1 MIQAAFERKPDFRLR
16 DVVIETV
23 IRLPKEE
30 YEQFLSSPCGTYEF
44 IKKNSKLMHMD
55 EKSGV
60 FYCMLVTGEGYR
72 DGVLVE
78 AEGYPYARYASYVP
92 DATAL
97 CYESLSKVNEILAK
111 AVEEIVEEGTNMT
124 TTGNWM
130 TDRTEVETL
139 LGEGQ
144 SDNPHLWNLLQDML
158 GERPEV
164 AQVERMDEG
173 FDIYY
178 YLDFCPNYIP
188 EEGEAAVQ
196 EAGADVKSPR
206 LKDILCT
213 RWENIHLVHPEVDNV
228 PHTIAELDSRTLTE
242 AGKKVWADV
251 LNAKVERVYQGI
263 YGLQMELSG
272 VKPSR
277 LEAFA
282 GMLGGYCSEQEYET
296 WVNEPT
302 DGESVSP
309 QLEST

>member
-1 MIQAAFERKPDFRLR
+1 MIQAVFERKPDFRLR

-30 YEQFLSSPCGTYEF
+30 YEQFLSSPCDSYEF
-44 IKKNSKLMHMD
+44 IEKNSKSMLMD
-55 EKSGV
+55 EKNGV

-78 AEGYPYARYASYVP
+78 ADGYPYARYASYVP

-97 CYESLSKVNEILAK
+97 CYDYLSKVNGILAK

-130 TDRTEVETL
+130 TDRSKVETL
-139 LGEGQ
+139 LGGGQ
-144 SDNPHLWNLLQDML
+144 SENPRLWKLMQDML
-158 GERPEV
+158 RERQEV
-164 AQVERMDEG
+164 SLVDCVEEG

-178 YLDFCPNYIP
+178 YLDFSPNYIP

-213 RWENIHLVHPEVDNV
+213 HWENIHLVHTEVDNM
-228 PHTIAELDSRTLTE
+228 PHTITELDSGTLTE

-251 LNAKVERVYQGI
+251 LNAKVERVYQGL

-272 VKPSR
+272 VKPGR
-277 LEAFA
+277 LEAFS

-296 WVNEPT
+296 WVNEP
-302 DGESVSP
+302 EREPVSP
-309 QLEST
+309 QLNNS

>member
-1 MIQAAFERKPDFRLR
+1 MIQAVFERKPDFRLR
-16 DVVIETV
+16 DVVTETV

-30 YEQFLSSPCGTYEF
+30 YEQFLSSPCDSYEF
-44 IKKNSKLMHMD
+44 IEKNSKSMLMD
-55 EKSGV
+55 EKNGV

-111 AVEEIVEEGTNMT
+111 AVEEIVKEGTNMT

-130 TDRTEVETL
+130 TDRSKVETL
-139 LGEGQ
+139 LGGGQ
-144 SDNPHLWNLLQDML
+144 SENPRLWKLMQDML
-158 GERPEV
+158 RERQEV
-164 AQVERMDEG
+164 SLVDCVEEG

-178 YLDFCPNYIP
+178 YLDFSPNYIP

-196 EAGADVKSPR
+196 EAGADVKSPL
-206 LKDILCT
+206 LKDILCA
-213 RWENIHLVHPEVDNV
+213 RWENIHLVHTEVDNM
-228 PHTIAELDSRTLTE
+228 PHTITELDSGTLTE

-251 LNAKVERVYQGI
+251 LNAKVERVYQGL

-277 LEAFA
+277 LDAFS

-296 WVNEPT
+296 WVKEP
-302 DGESVSP
+302 EKEPVSP
-309 QLEST
+309 QLNNS

>member
-1 MIQAAFERKPDFRLR
+1 MIQAVFERKPDFRLR

-23 IRLPKEE
+23 TRLPKEE
-30 YEQFLSSPCGTYEF
+30 YEQFLSSPCDSYEF
-44 IKKNSKLMHMD
+44 IEKNSKSMLMD
-55 EKSGV
+55 EKNGV

-78 AEGYPYARYASYVP
+78 ADGYPYARYASYVP

-97 CYESLSKVNEILAK
+97 CYDYLSKVNGILAK
-111 AVEEIVEEGTNMT
+111 AVEEIVKEGTNMT

-130 TDRTEVETL
+130 TDRSKVETL

-144 SDNPHLWNLLQDML
+144 SENPRLWKLMQDML
-158 GERPEV
+158 RERQEV
-164 AQVERMDEG
+164 SLVDCVEEG

-178 YLDFCPNYIP
+178 YLDFSPNYIP

-206 LKDILCT
+206 LKYILCT
-213 RWENIHLVHPEVDNV
+213 RWENIHLVHTEVDNV
-228 PHTIAELDSRTLTE
+228 PHTIAELDSGTLTE

-251 LNAKVERVYQGI
+251 LNAKVERVYQGL

-272 VKPSR
+272 VKPGR
-277 LEAFA
+277 LEAFS

-296 WVNEPT
+296 WVNEP
-302 DGESVSP
+302 EREPVSP
-309 QLEST
+309 QLNNS

>member
-1 MIQAAFERKPDFRLR
+1 MIQAVFERKPDFRLR

-30 YEQFLSSPCGTYEF
+30 YEQFLSSPCDSYEF
-44 IKKNSKLMHMD
+44 IEKNSKPMLMD
-55 EKSGV
+55 EKNGV

-72 DGVLVE
+72 DGVFVE

-97 CYESLSKVNEILAK
+97 CYDSLSKVNGILAK
-111 AVEEIVEEGTNMT
+111 AVEEIVEEGTNKT

-130 TDRTEVETL
+130 TDRSKVETL

-144 SDNPHLWNLLQDML
+144 SENPRLWKLLQDML
-158 GERPEV
+158 RERQEV
-164 AQVERMDEG
+164 SLVDCMEEG

-188 EEGEAAVQ
+188 EEGVAAVQ

-213 RWENIHLVHPEVDNV
+213 HWENIHLVHTEVDNV
-228 PHTIAELDSRTLTE
+228 PHTIAELDSGTLTE
-242 AGKKVWADV
+242 AGKKAWADV
-251 LNAKVERVYQGI
+251 LNAKVERVYQGL

-272 VKPSR
+272 VKPGR
-277 LEAFA
+277 LEAFS

-296 WVNEPT
+296 WVNEP
-302 DGESVSP
+302 EREPVSP
-309 QLEST
+309 QLNNS

>member
-1 MIQAAFERKPDFRLR
+1 MIQAVFERKPDFRLR

-23 IRLPKEE
+23 TRLPKEE
-30 YEQFLSSPCGTYEF
+30 YEQFLSSPCDSYEF
-44 IKKNSKLMHMD
+44 IEKNSKPMLMD
-55 EKSGV
+55 EKNGV

-72 DGVLVE
+72 DGVFVE

-97 CYESLSKVNEILAK
+97 CYDYLSKVNGILAK
-111 AVEEIVEEGTNMT
+111 AVEEIVEEGTNKT

-130 TDRTEVETL
+130 TDRSKVETL

-144 SDNPHLWNLLQDML
+144 SENPRLWKLLQDML
-158 GERPEV
+158 RERQEV
-164 AQVERMDEG
+164 SLVDCMEEG

-213 RWENIHLVHPEVDNV
+213 HWENIHLVHTEVDNV
-228 PHTIAELDSRTLTE
+228 PHTIAELDSGTLTE
-242 AGKKVWADV
+242 AGKKAWADV
-251 LNAKVERVYQGI
+251 LNAKVERVYQGL

-272 VKPSR
+272 VKPGR
-277 LEAFA
+277 LEAFS

-296 WVNEPT
+296 WVNEP
-302 DGESVSP
+302 EREPVSP
-309 QLEST
+309 QLNNS

>member
-1 MIQAAFERKPDFRLR
+1 ML
-16 DVVIETV
+16 
-23 IRLPKEE
+23 
-30 YEQFLSSPCGTYEF
+30 
-44 IKKNSKLMHMD
+44 MD
-55 EKSGV
+55 EKNGV

-97 CYESLSKVNEILAK
+97 CYDSLSKVNGILAK

-130 TDRTEVETL
+130 TDRSKVETL

-144 SDNPHLWNLLQDML
+144 SENPRLWKLLQDML
-158 GERPEV
+158 RERQEV
-164 AQVERMDEG
+164 SLVDCMEEG

-213 RWENIHLVHPEVDNV
+213 HWENIHLVHTEVDNM
-228 PHTIAELDSRTLTE
+228 PHTITELDSGTLTE
-242 AGKKVWADV
+242 AGKTVWADV
-251 LNAKVERVYQGI
+251 LNAKVERVYQGL

-272 VKPSR
+272 VKPGR
-277 LEAFA
+277 LEAFS

-296 WVNEPT
+296 WVNEP
-302 DGESVSP
+302 EREPVSP
-309 QLEST
+309 QLNNS

>member
-1 MIQAAFERKPDFRLR
+1 MIQAVFERKPDFRLR

-30 YEQFLSSPCGTYEF
+30 YEQFLSSPCDSYEF
-44 IKKNSKLMHMD
+44 IEKNSKSMLMD
-55 EKSGV
+55 EKNGV

-78 AEGYPYARYASYVP
+78 ADGYPYARYASYVP

-97 CYESLSKVNEILAK
+97 CYDYLSKVNGILAK

-130 TDRTEVETL
+130 TDRSKVETL
-139 LGEGQ
+139 LGGGQ
-144 SDNPHLWNLLQDML
+144 SENPRLWKLMQDML
-158 GERPEV
+158 RERQEV
-164 AQVERMDEG
+164 SLVDCVEEG

-178 YLDFCPNYIP
+178 YLDFSPNYIP

-196 EAGADVKSPR
+196 EAGADVKSPL
-206 LKDILCT
+206 LKDILCA
-213 RWENIHLVHPEVDNV
+213 RWENIHLVHTEVDNM
-228 PHTIAELDSRTLTE
+228 PHTITELDSGTLTE

-251 LNAKVERVYQGI
+251 LNAKVERVYQKL

-272 VKPSR
+272 VKPGR
-277 LEAFA
+277 LEAFS

-296 WVNEPT
+296 WVNEP
-302 DGESVSP
+302 EREPVSP
-309 QLEST
+309 QLNNS

>member
-1 MIQAAFERKPDFRLR
+1 MIQAVFERKPDFRLR

-30 YEQFLSSPCGTYEF
+30 YEQFLSSPCDSYEF
-44 IKKNSKLMHMD
+44 IEKNSKPMLMD
-55 EKSGV
+55 EKNGV

-72 DGVLVE
+72 DGVFVE

-97 CYESLSKVNEILAK
+97 CYDSLSKVNGILAK
-111 AVEEIVEEGTNMT
+111 AVEEIVEEGTNKT

-130 TDRTEVETL
+130 TDRSKVETL

-144 SDNPHLWNLLQDML
+144 SENPRLWKLLQDML
-158 GERPEV
+158 RERQEV
-164 AQVERMDEG
+164 SLVDCMEEG

-213 RWENIHLVHPEVDNV
+213 HWENIHLVHTEVDNV
-228 PHTIAELDSRTLTE
+228 PHTIAELDSGTLTE
-242 AGKKVWADV
+242 AGKKAWADV
-251 LNAKVERVYQGI
+251 LDGKAERGDQGLF
-263 YGLQMELSG
+263 GLQMELSG
-272 VKPSR
+272 VKPGR
-277 LEAFA
+277 LEGFS
-282 GMLGGYCSEQEYET
+282 GMRGGYCSEQEYET
-296 WVNEPT
+296 WVNEP
-302 DGESVSP
+302 EREPVSP
-309 QLEST
+309 QLNNS

>member
-1 MIQAAFERKPDFRLR
+1 MIQAVFERKPDFRLR

-23 IRLPKEE
+23 TRLPKEE
-30 YEQFLSSPCGTYEF
+30 YEQFLSSPCDSYEF
-44 IKKNSKLMHMD
+44 IEKNSKSMLMD
-55 EKSGV
+55 EKNGV

-111 AVEEIVEEGTNMT
+111 AVEEIVKEGTNMT

-130 TDRTEVETL
+130 TDRSKVETL
-139 LGEGQ
+139 LGGGQ
-144 SDNPHLWNLLQDML
+144 SENPRLWKLMQDML
-158 GERPEV
+158 RERQEV
-164 AQVERMDEG
+164 SLVDCVEEG

-178 YLDFCPNYIP
+178 YLDFSPNYIP

-213 RWENIHLVHPEVDNV
+213 HWENIHLVHTEVDNV
-228 PHTIAELDSRTLTE
+228 PHTIAELDSGTLTE

-251 LNAKVERVYQGI
+251 LNAKVERVYQGL

-277 LEAFA
+277 LDAFS

-296 WVNEPT
+296 WVNEP
-302 DGESVSP
+302 EREPVSP
-309 QLEST
+309 QLNNS

>member
-1 MIQAAFERKPDFRLR
+1 MIQAVFERKPDFRLR

-23 IRLPKEE
+23 IRLLKEE
-30 YEQFLSSPCGTYEF
+30 YEQFLSSPCDSYEF
-44 IKKNSKLMHMD
+44 IEKNSKSMLMD
-55 EKSGV
+55 EKNGV

-72 DGVLVE
+72 DGVFVE

-97 CYESLSKVNEILAK
+97 CYDSLSRVNGILAK
-111 AVEEIVEEGTNMT
+111 AVEEIVEEGTNKT

-130 TDRTEVETL
+130 TDRSKVETL

-144 SDNPHLWNLLQDML
+144 SENPRLWKLLQDML
-158 GERPEV
+158 RERQEV
-164 AQVERMDEG
+164 SLVDCVEEG

-213 RWENIHLVHPEVDNV
+213 HWENIHLVHTEVDNV
-228 PHTIAELDSRTLTE
+228 PHTIAELDSGTLTE
-242 AGKKVWADV
+242 AGKKAWADV
-251 LNAKVERVYQGI
+251 LNAKVERVYQGL

-272 VKPSR
+272 VKPGR
-277 LEAFA
+277 LEAFS

-296 WVNEPT
+296 WVNEP
-302 DGESVSP
+302 EREPVSP
-309 QLEST
+309 QLNNS

>member
-1 MIQAAFERKPDFRLR
+1 MIQAVFDRKPDFRLR

-30 YEQFLSSPCGTYEF
+30 YEQFLSSPCDSYEF
-44 IKKNSKLMHMD
+44 IEKNSKSMLMD
-55 EKSGV
+55 EKNGV

-78 AEGYPYARYASYVP
+78 ADGYPYARYASYVP

-97 CYESLSKVNEILAK
+97 CYDYLSKVNGILAK

-130 TDRTEVETL
+130 TDRSKVETL
-139 LGEGQ
+139 LGGGQ
-144 SDNPHLWNLLQDML
+144 SENPRLWKLMQDML
-158 GERPEV
+158 RERQEV
-164 AQVERMDEG
+164 SLVDCVEEG

-178 YLDFCPNYIP
+178 YLDFSPNYIP

-196 EAGADVKSPR
+196 EAGADVKSPL
-206 LKDILCT
+206 LKDILCA
-213 RWENIHLVHPEVDNV
+213 RWENIHLVHTEVDNM
-228 PHTIAELDSRTLTE
+228 PHTITELDSGTLTE

-251 LNAKVERVYQGI
+251 LNAKVERVYQGL

-277 LEAFA
+277 LDAFS

-296 WVNEPT
+296 WVKEP
-302 DGESVSP
+302 EKEPVSP
-309 QLEST
+309 QLNNS

>member
-1 MIQAAFERKPDFRLR
+1 MIQAVFERKPDFRLR

-23 IRLPKEE
+23 IRLLKEE
-30 YEQFLSSPCGTYEF
+30 YEQFLSSPCDSYEF
-44 IKKNSKLMHMD
+44 IEKNSKPMLMD
-55 EKSGV
+55 EKNGV

-72 DGVLVE
+72 DGVFVE

-97 CYESLSKVNEILAK
+97 CYDSLSKVNGILAK
-111 AVEEIVEEGTNMT
+111 AVEEIVEEGTNKT

-130 TDRTEVETL
+130 TDRSKVETL

-144 SDNPHLWNLLQDML
+144 SENPRLWKLLQDML
-158 GERPEV
+158 RERQEV
-164 AQVERMDEG
+164 SLVDCVEEG

-178 YLDFCPNYIP
+178 YLDFSPNYIP

-213 RWENIHLVHPEVDNV
+213 HWENIHLVHTEVDNV
-228 PHTIAELDSRTLTE
+228 PHTIAELDSGTLTE

-251 LNAKVERVYQGI
+251 LNAKVERVYQGL

-272 VKPSR
+272 VKPGR
-277 LEAFA
+277 LEAFS

-296 WVNEPT
+296 WVNEPERET
-302 DGESVSP
+302 VSP
-309 QLEST
+309 QLNNS

>member
-1 MIQAAFERKPDFRLR
+1 MIQAVFERKPDFRLR

-30 YEQFLSSPCGTYEF
+30 YEQFLSSPCDNYEF
-44 IKKNSKLMHMD
+44 IEKNSKSMFMN
-55 EKSGV
+55 EKNGV

-78 AEGYPYARYASYVP
+78 ADGYPYARYASYVP

-97 CYESLSKVNEILAK
+97 CYDSLSKVNGILAK
-111 AVEEIVEEGTNMT
+111 AVEEIVEEGTDMT

-130 TDRTEVETL
+130 TDRSKVETL
-139 LGEGQ
+139 LGGGQ
-144 SDNPHLWNLLQDML
+144 SENPRLWKLMQDML
-158 GERPEV
+158 RERQEV
-164 AQVERMDEG
+164 SLVDCVEEG

-178 YLDFCPNYIP
+178 YLDFSPNYIP

-196 EAGADVKSPR
+196 EAGADVKSPL
-206 LKDILCT
+206 LKDILCA
-213 RWENIHLVHPEVDNV
+213 RWENIHLVHTEVDNM
-228 PHTIAELDSRTLTE
+228 PHTITELDSGTLTE

-251 LNAKVERVYQGI
+251 LNAKVERVYQGL

-272 VKPSR
+272 VKPGR
-277 LEAFA
+277 LEAFS

-296 WVNEPT
+296 WVNEP
-302 DGESVSP
+302 EREPVSP
-309 QLEST
+309 QLNKS

>member
-1 MIQAAFERKPDFRLR
+1 LIQAAFERKPDFRLR

-30 YEQFLSSPCGTYEF
+30 YEQFLNSPCGTYEF

-60 FYCMLVTGEGYR
+60 FYCMLVTGDGHR

-78 AEGYPYARYASYVP
+78 AEGYPYARYTSYVP

-97 CYESLSKVNEILAK
+97 CYDSLSKVNEILAK

-124 TTGNWM
+124 TTGNWI
-130 TDRTEVETL
+130 TDRSKVEML

-144 SDNPHLWNLLQDML
+144 SENSYLWKLLQDML
-158 GERPEV
+158 SERPEV
-164 AQVERMDEG
+164 SLVDCMDDG

-188 EEGEAAVQ
+188 EEGEK
-196 EAGADVKSPR
+196 EAREADSDAKNPR
-206 LKDILCT
+206 LKDVLCT
-213 RWENIHLVHPEVDNV
+213 RWENLHLVHTEVDNV

-251 LNAKVERVYQGI
+251 LNAKVERVYQGF

-282 GMLGGYCSEQEYET
+282 GMLGGYCSMQEYET
-296 WVNEPT
+296 WVNEP
-302 DGESVSP
+302 DGETVHP
-309 QLEST
+309 QIKNS

>member
-1 MIQAAFERKPDFRLR
+1 MIQAVFERKPDFRLR

-23 IRLPKEE
+23 TRLPKEE
-30 YEQFLSSPCGTYEF
+30 YEQFLSSPCDSYEF
-44 IKKNSKLMHMD
+44 IEKNSKSMLMD
-55 EKSGV
+55 EKNGV

-111 AVEEIVEEGTNMT
+111 AVEEIVKEGTNMT

-130 TDRTEVETL
+130 TDR
-139 LGEGQ
+139 
-144 SDNPHLWNLLQDML
+144 SKDML

-164 AQVERMDEG
+164 AQVDRMDEG
-173 FDIYY
+173 LDIYY

-213 RWENIHLVHPEVDNV
+213 RWENIHLVHTEVDNV
-228 PHTIAELDSRTLTE
+228 PHTIAELDSGTLTE

-251 LNAKVERVYQGI
+251 LNAKVERVYQGL

-277 LEAFA
+277 LDAFS

-296 WVNEPT
+296 WVKEP
-302 DGESVSP
+302 EKEPVSP
-309 QLEST
+309 QLNNS

>member
-1 MIQAAFERKPDFRLR
+1 
-16 DVVIETV
+16 
-23 IRLPKEE
+23 
-30 YEQFLSSPCGTYEF
+30 
-44 IKKNSKLMHMD
+44 
-55 EKSGV
+55 
-60 FYCMLVTGEGYR
+60 MLVTGEGYR
-72 DGVLVE
+72 DGVFVE

-97 CYESLSKVNEILAK
+97 CYDSLSKVNGILAK
-111 AVEEIVEEGTNMT
+111 AVEEIVEEGTNKT

-130 TDRTEVETL
+130 TDRSKVETL

-144 SDNPHLWNLLQDML
+144 SENPRLWKLLQDML
-158 GERPEV
+158 RERQEV
-164 AQVERMDEG
+164 SLVDCMEEG

-213 RWENIHLVHPEVDNV
+213 HWENIHLVHTEVDNV
-228 PHTIAELDSRTLTE
+228 PHTIAELDSGTLTE
-242 AGKKVWADV
+242 AGKKAWADV
-251 LNAKVERVYQGI
+251 LNAKVERVYQGL

-272 VKPSR
+272 VKPGR
-277 LEAFA
+277 LEAFS

-296 WVNEPT
+296 WVNEP
-302 DGESVSP
+302 EREPVSP
-309 QLEST
+309 QLNNS

>member
-1 MIQAAFERKPDFRLR
+1 MIQAVFERKPDFRLR

-23 IRLPKEE
+23 TRLPKEE
-30 YEQFLSSPCGTYEF
+30 YEQFLSSPCDSYEF
-44 IKKNSKLMHMD
+44 IEKNSKSMLMD
-55 EKSGV
+55 EKNGV

-111 AVEEIVEEGTNMT
+111 AVEEIVEEGTDMT

-130 TDRTEVETL
+130 TDRSKVETL

-144 SDNPHLWNLLQDML
+144 SENPRLWKLLQDML
-158 GERPEV
+158 RERPEV
-164 AQVERMDEG
+164 AQVDRMDEG

-188 EEGEAAVQ
+188 EEDEGMGDEP
-196 EAGADVKSPR
+196 DVNTRNQR
-206 LKDILCT
+206 LRDILCT
-213 RWENIHLVHPEVDNV
+213 RWENIHLVHTEVDNV
-228 PHTIAELDSRTLTE
+228 PHTIAELDSGTLTE

-251 LNAKVERVYQGI
+251 LNAKVERVYQGL

-277 LEAFA
+277 LDAFS

-296 WVNEPT
+296 WVKEP
-302 DGESVSP
+302 EKEPVSP
-309 QLEST
+309 QLNNS

>member
-1 MIQAAFERKPDFRLR
+1 MIQAVFERKPDFRLR

-23 IRLPKEE
+23 TRLPKEE
-30 YEQFLSSPCGTYEF
+30 YEQFLSSPCDSYEF
-44 IKKNSKLMHMD
+44 IEKNSKSMLMD
-55 EKSGV
+55 EKNGV

-111 AVEEIVEEGTNMT
+111 AVEEIVKEGTNMT

-130 TDRTEVETL
+130 TDRSKVETL

-144 SDNPHLWNLLQDML
+144 SENPRLWTLLQDML

-164 AQVERMDEG
+164 AQVDRMDEG
-173 FDIYY
+173 LDIYY

-213 RWENIHLVHPEVDNV
+213 RWENIHLVHTEVDNV
-228 PHTIAELDSRTLTE
+228 PHTIAELDSGTLTE
-242 AGKKVWADV
+242 AGKKVWPSATV
-251 LNAKVERVYQGI
+251 LP
-263 YGLQMELSG
+263 LSL
-272 VKPSR
+272 R
-277 LEAFA
+277 
-282 GMLGGYCSEQEYET
+282 
-296 WVNEPT
+296 
-302 DGESVSP
+302 
-309 QLEST
+309 

>member
-1 MIQAAFERKPDFRLR
+1 MIQAVFERKPDFRLR

-23 IRLPKEE
+23 TRLPKEE
-30 YEQFLSSPCGTYEF
+30 YEQFLSSPCDSYEF
-44 IKKNSKLMHMD
+44 IEKNSKSMLMD
-55 EKSGV
+55 EKNGV

-111 AVEEIVEEGTNMT
+111 AVEEIVKEGTNMT

-130 TDRTEVETL
+130 TDRSKVETL

-144 SDNPHLWNLLQDML
+144 SENPRLWTLLQDML

-164 AQVERMDEG
+164 AQVDRMDEG
-173 FDIYY
+173 LDIYY

-188 EEGEAAVQ
+188 EE
-196 EAGADVKSPR
+196 GADVKSPR

-213 RWENIHLVHPEVDNV
+213 RWENIHLVHTEVDNV
-228 PHTIAELDSRTLTE
+228 PHTIAELDSGTLTE

-251 LNAKVERVYQGI
+251 LNAKVERVYQGL

-277 LEAFA
+277 LDAFS

-296 WVNEPT
+296 WVKEP
-302 DGESVSP
+302 EKEPVSP
-309 QLEST
+309 QLNNS

>member
-1 MIQAAFERKPDFRLR
+1 MIQAIFERKPDFRLR
-16 DVVIETV
+16 DVVIETA

-30 YEQFLSSPCGTYEF
+30 YEQFLSSPCDSYEF
-44 IKKNSKLMHMD
+44 IEKNSKSMHMD
-55 EKSGV
+55 EKNGV

-111 AVEEIVEEGTNMT
+111 AVEEIIEEGTNMT
-124 TTGNWM
+124 TTGNW
-130 TDRTEVETL
+130 TADRSQVETL

-144 SDNPHLWNLLQDML
+144 SENPYLWNLLKDML
-158 GERPEV
+158 SERTEISLV
-164 AQVERMDEG
+164 DRVDEG

-188 EEGEAAVQ
+188 EEEAAFQ
-196 EAGADVKSPR
+196 ESGADVESPR
-206 LKDILCT
+206 LKDILCA
-213 RWENIHLVHPEVDNV
+213 RWENIHLVHTEVDNV

-251 LNAKVERVYQGI
+251 LNAKVERVYQGF

-277 LEAFA
+277 LDAFA
-282 GMLGGYCSEQEYET
+282 GMLGGYCSVQEYET
-296 WVNEPT
+296 WVNEP
-302 DGESVSP
+302 DGETVRP
-309 QLEST
+309 QLKNL

>member
-1 MIQAAFERKPDFRLR
+1 MIQAIFERKPDFRLR
-16 DVVIETV
+16 DVVIETT
-23 IRLPKEE
+23 IRLPKEK
-30 YEQFLSSPCGTYEF
+30 YEQFLSSPCDSYEF
-44 IKKNSKLMHMD
+44 IEKNSKSMHMD
-55 EKSGV
+55 EKNGV

-97 CYESLSKVNEILAK
+97 CYESLSKVNEFLAK
-111 AVEEIVEEGTNMT
+111 VVEEIIEEGTNMT
-124 TTGNWM
+124 TTGNW
-130 TDRTEVETL
+130 TADRSQVETL

-144 SDNPHLWNLLQDML
+144 SENPYLWNLLKDML
-158 GERPEV
+158 SERPEV
-164 AQVERMDEG
+164 SLVDCVDEG

-188 EEGEAAVQ
+188 EEEAAFQ
-196 EAGADVKSPR
+196 ESGTDVEFPR
-206 LKDILCT
+206 LKDILCA

-251 LNAKVERVYQGI
+251 LNAKVERVYQGF

-282 GMLGGYCSEQEYET
+282 GMLGGYCSVEEYET
-296 WVNEPT
+296 WVNEP
-302 DGESVSP
+302 DEEPVRP
-309 QLEST
+309 QLKNS

>member
-1 MIQAAFERKPDFRLR
+1 MIQAVFERKPDFRLR

-30 YEQFLSSPCGTYEF
+30 YEQFLSSPCDSYEF
-44 IKKNSKLMHMD
+44 IEKNSKSMLMD
-55 EKSGV
+55 EKNGV

-130 TDRTEVETL
+130 TDRSKVETL
-139 LGEGQ
+139 LGGGQ
-144 SDNPHLWNLLQDML
+144 SENPRLWKLMQDML
-158 GERPEV
+158 RERQEV
-164 AQVERMDEG
+164 SLVDCVEEG

-178 YLDFCPNYIP
+178 YLDFSPNYIP

-196 EAGADVKSPR
+196 EAGADVKSPL
-206 LKDILCT
+206 LKDILCA
-213 RWENIHLVHPEVDNV
+213 RWENIHLVHTEVDNM
-228 PHTIAELDSRTLTE
+228 PHTITELDSGTLTE

-251 LNAKVERVYQGI
+251 LNAKVERVYQGL

-272 VKPSR
+272 VKPGR
-277 LEAFA
+277 LEAFS

-296 WVNEPT
+296 WVNEP
-302 DGESVSP
+302 EKEPVSP
-309 QLEST
+309 QLNNS

>member
-1 MIQAAFERKPDFRLR
+1 MIQAVFERKPDFRLR

-30 YEQFLSSPCGTYEF
+30 YEQFLSSPCDSYEF
-44 IKKNSKLMHMD
+44 IEKNSKSMLMD
-55 EKSGV
+55 EKNGV

-111 AVEEIVEEGTNMT
+111 AVEEIVKEGTNMT

-130 TDRTEVETL
+130 TDRSKVETL
-139 LGEGQ
+139 LGGGQ
-144 SDNPHLWNLLQDML
+144 SENPRLWKLMQDML
-158 GERPEV
+158 RERQEV
-164 AQVERMDEG
+164 SLVDCVEEG

-178 YLDFCPNYIP
+178 YLDFSPNYIP

-196 EAGADVKSPR
+196 EAGADVKSPL
-206 LKDILCT
+206 LKDILCA
-213 RWENIHLVHPEVDNV
+213 RWENIHLVHTEVDNM
-228 PHTIAELDSRTLTE
+228 PHTITELDSGTLTE

-251 LNAKVERVYQGI
+251 LNAKVERVYQGL

-272 VKPSR
+272 VKPGR
-277 LEAFA
+277 LEAFS

-296 WVNEPT
+296 WVNEP
-302 DGESVSP
+302 EREPVSP
-309 QLEST
+309 QLNNS

>member
-1 MIQAAFERKPDFRLR
+1 MIQAVFERKPDFRLR

-30 YEQFLSSPCGTYEF
+30 YEQFLSSPCDSYEF
-44 IKKNSKLMHMD
+44 IEKNSKSMLMD
-55 EKSGV
+55 EKNGV

-72 DGVLVE
+72 DGVFVE

-97 CYESLSKVNEILAK
+97 CYDYLSKVNGILAK

-130 TDRTEVETL
+130 TDRSKVETL
-139 LGEGQ
+139 LGGGQ
-144 SDNPHLWNLLQDML
+144 SENPRLWKLMQDML
-158 GERPEV
+158 RERQEV
-164 AQVERMDEG
+164 SLVDCVEEG

-178 YLDFCPNYIP
+178 YLDFSPNYIP

-196 EAGADVKSPR
+196 EAGADVKSPL
-206 LKDILCT
+206 LKDILCA
-213 RWENIHLVHPEVDNV
+213 RWENIHLVHTEVDNM
-228 PHTIAELDSRTLTE
+228 PHTITELDSGTLTE

-251 LNAKVERVYQGI
+251 LNAKVERVYQGL

-272 VKPSR
+272 VKPGR
-277 LEAFA
+277 LEAFS

-296 WVNEPT
+296 WVNEP
-302 DGESVSP
+302 EREPVSP
-309 QLEST
+309 QLNNS

>member
-1 MIQAAFERKPDFRLR
+1 MIQAVFERKPDFRLR

-23 IRLPKEE
+23 TRLPKEE
-30 YEQFLSSPCGTYEF
+30 YEQFLSSPCDSYEF
-44 IKKNSKLMHMD
+44 IEKNSKSMLMD
-55 EKSGV
+55 EKNGV

-78 AEGYPYARYASYVP
+78 AEGYPYARYVSYVP

-97 CYESLSKVNEILAK
+97 CYDSLSKVNGILAK

-130 TDRTEVETL
+130 TDRSKVETL
-139 LGEGQ
+139 LGGGQ
-144 SDNPHLWNLLQDML
+144 SENPRLWKLMQDML
-158 GERPEV
+158 RERQEV
-164 AQVERMDEG
+164 SLVDCVEEG

-178 YLDFCPNYIP
+178 YLDFSPNYIP

-196 EAGADVKSPR
+196 EAGADVKSPL
-206 LKDILCT
+206 LKDILCA
-213 RWENIHLVHPEVDNV
+213 RWENIHLVHTEVDNM
-228 PHTIAELDSRTLTE
+228 PHTITELDSGTLTE

-251 LNAKVERVYQGI
+251 LNAKVERVYQGL

-272 VKPSR
+272 VKPGR
-277 LEAFA
+277 LEAFS

-296 WVNEPT
+296 WVNEP
-302 DGESVSP
+302 EREPVSP
-309 QLEST
+309 QLNNS

>member
-1 MIQAAFERKPDFRLR
+1 MIQAVFERKPDFRLR

-23 IRLPKEE
+23 IRLLKEE
-30 YEQFLSSPCGTYEF
+30 YEQFLSSPCDSYEF
-44 IKKNSKLMHMD
+44 IEKNSKSMLMD
-55 EKSGV
+55 EKNGV

-72 DGVLVE
+72 DGVFVE

-97 CYESLSKVNEILAK
+97 CYDSLSRVNGILAK
-111 AVEEIVEEGTNMT
+111 AVEEIVEEGTNKT

-130 TDRTEVETL
+130 TDRSKVETL

-144 SDNPHLWNLLQDML
+144 SENPRLWKLLQDML
-158 GERPEV
+158 RERQEV
-164 AQVERMDEG
+164 SLVDCVEEG

-213 RWENIHLVHPEVDNV
+213 HWENIHLVHTEVDNV
-228 PHTIAELDSRTLTE
+228 PHTIAELDSGTLTE
-242 AGKKVWADV
+242 AGKKAWADV
-251 LNAKVERVYQGI
+251 LNAKVERVYQGL

-272 VKPSR
+272 VKPGR
-277 LEAFA
+277 LEAFS

-296 WVNEPT
+296 WVNEPERET
-302 DGESVSP
+302 VSP
-309 QLEST
+309 QLNNS

>member
-1 MIQAAFERKPDFRLR
+1 MIQAVFERKPDFRLR

-23 IRLPKEE
+23 TRLPKEE
-30 YEQFLSSPCGTYEF
+30 YEQFLSSPCDSYEF
-44 IKKNSKLMHMD
+44 IEKNSKSMLMD
-55 EKSGV
+55 EKNGV

-111 AVEEIVEEGTNMT
+111 AVEEIVKEGTNMT

-130 TDRTEVETL
+130 TDRSKVETL
-139 LGEGQ
+139 LGGGQ
-144 SDNPHLWNLLQDML
+144 SENPRLWKLMQDML
-158 GERPEV
+158 RERQEV
-164 AQVERMDEG
+164 SLVDCVEEG

-213 RWENIHLVHPEVDNV
+213 RWENIHLVHTEVDNV
-228 PHTIAELDSRTLTE
+228 PHTIAELDSGTLTE

-251 LNAKVERVYQGI
+251 LNAKVERVYQEL

-277 LEAFA
+277 LDAFS

-296 WVNEPT
+296 WVKEP
-302 DGESVSP
+302 EKEPVSP
-309 QLEST
+309 QLNNS

>member
-1 MIQAAFERKPDFRLR
+1 MIQAVFERKPDFRLR

-30 YEQFLSSPCGTYEF
+30 YEQFLSSPCDSYEF
-44 IKKNSKLMHMD
+44 IEKNSKSMLMD
-55 EKSGV
+55 EKNGV

-78 AEGYPYARYASYVP
+78 ADGYPYARYASYVP

-97 CYESLSKVNEILAK
+97 CYDYLSKVNGILAK

-130 TDRTEVETL
+130 TDRSKVETL
-139 LGEGQ
+139 LGGGQ
-144 SDNPHLWNLLQDML
+144 SENPRLWKLMQDML
-158 GERPEV
+158 RERQEV
-164 AQVERMDEG
+164 SLVDCVEEG

-178 YLDFCPNYIP
+178 YLDFSPNYIP

-196 EAGADVKSPR
+196 EAGADVKSPL
-206 LKDILCT
+206 LKDILCA
-213 RWENIHLVHPEVDNV
+213 RWENIHLVHTEVDNM
-228 PHTIAELDSRTLTE
+228 PHTITELDSGTLTE

-251 LNAKVERVYQGI
+251 LNAKVERVYQGL

-272 VKPSR
+272 VKPGR
-277 LEAFA
+277 LEAFS

-296 WVNEPT
+296 WVNEP
-302 DGESVSP
+302 EREPVSP
-309 QLEST
+309 QLNNS

>member
-1 MIQAAFERKPDFRLR
+1 MIQAVFERKPDFRLR

-23 IRLPKEE
+23 TRLPKEE
-30 YEQFLSSPCGTYEF
+30 YEQFLSSPCDSYEF
-44 IKKNSKLMHMD
+44 IEKNSKSMLMD
-55 EKSGV
+55 EKNGV

-72 DGVLVE
+72 DGVFVE

-97 CYESLSKVNEILAK
+97 CYDSLSKVNGILAK
-111 AVEEIVEEGTNMT
+111 AVEEIVEEGTNKT

-130 TDRTEVETL
+130 TDRSKVETL

-144 SDNPHLWNLLQDML
+144 SENPRLWKLLQDML
-158 GERPEV
+158 RERQEV
-164 AQVERMDEG
+164 SLVDCVEEG

-178 YLDFCPNYIP
+178 YLDFSPNYIP

-213 RWENIHLVHPEVDNV
+213 HWENIHLVHTEVDNV
-228 PHTIAELDSRTLTE
+228 PHTIAELDSGTLTE
-242 AGKKVWADV
+242 AGKKAWADV
-251 LNAKVERVYQGI
+251 LNAKVERVYQGL

-272 VKPSR
+272 VKPGR
-277 LEAFA
+277 LEAFS

-296 WVNEPT
+296 WVNEP
-302 DGESVSP
+302 EREPVSP
-309 QLEST
+309 QLNNS